1 MKALALVDAPDHVC
15 CRYRLRAFDPALQS
29 AGWTL
34 TPEALARGAFGRLAQ
49 FARAG
54 RYDAVVLQRKLL
66 PHWQFAILRRN
77 ARRLAFD
84 FDDAVLYR
92 DSYDRRGPHSRRR
105 AARFRQT
112 VRGVDTVIA
121 GNDFLADCALRAGA
135 RPERVQVI
143 PTCIE
148 TARYAPVPPAGGRAG
163 LDLVWIGSSSTLQGL
178 EQQRALWERVGRE
191 VPGVRL
197 RVICDRF
204 PTFDGLPVVGVPW
217 SEATEAA
224 ELAAGDVGISWIPD
238 DLWSRGKC
246 GLKVL
251 QYQAAGLPVLANPVG
266 VHPEMIASG
275 VSGFLPRTDDEWVA
289 AIRTLANDGSLR
301 ARMRQA
307 ARANV
312 EAFYSVS
319 AWSAAFVAALAD
331 PGSLIPAPR
340 ARPFGRARASQ
351 WPGRRP
357 HAGAKHARTPSGHR
371 PADRK
376 SKQWEGRGE

>member
-1 MKALALVDAPDHVC
+1 MKGLALVDAPDHVC
-15 CRYRLRAFDPALQS
+15 CRYRLRAFEPALRA

-34 TPEALARGAFGRLAQ
+34 TAQALAGRTFGRLAQ
-49 FARAG
+49 LSRVGEF
-54 RYDAVVLQRKLL
+54 DAVILQRKLL
-66 PHWQFAILRRN
+66 PRWQLALLRRN
-77 ARRLAFD
+77 ARRLVFD

-105 AARFRQT
+105 ADRFAQT
-112 VRGVDTVIA
+112 VRWADTVIA

-135 RPERVQVI
+135 RPEHVQVI

-148 TARYAPVPPAGGRAG
+148 TGKYRSARPAHDAPG

-178 EQQRALWERVGRE
+178 EQRRPLWERIGHE

-204 PTFDGLPVVGVPW
+204 PAFNGLPVVVVPW

-224 ELAAGDVGISWIPD
+224 DLAAGDVGISWVPD

-266 VHPEMIASG
+266 VHPEMIEPG
-275 VSGFLPRTDDEWVA
+275 VSGFLPNTDDEWVEA
-289 AIRTLANDGSLR
+289 VRTLAGDPRLR
-301 ARMRQA
+301 TRMRLA

-312 EAFYSVS
+312 DAYYSVT
-319 AWSAAFVAALAD
+319 AWSAAFVAAVAE
-331 PGSLIPAPR
+331 PGARIPAPR
-340 ARPFGRARASQ
+340 ARPFGRAGA
-351 WPGRRP
+351 PGRSGRRSHLGARRP
-357 HAGAKHARTPSGHR
+357 TQGQGVPNHN
-371 PADRK
+371 
-376 SKQWEGRGE
+376 QWEGRGE